1 MINLT
6 FKRSLWSLLIGAM
19 AFYSCSEQEIL
30 QDQTEQADL
39 TATLDYG
46 SVIDES
52 ESNARTAI
60 NETSSNGFGIY
71 WMPGD
76 KIGVYTSF
84 QKNVPY
90 TSTNTVPAG
99 SVKFR
104 GYAYSL
110 PKSAYYPY
118 TEANNGAP
126 ASEIKG
132 ELPAVQKYHSTE
144 KRLTSDWKVGV
155 RKSGYSDQFNFRNIF
170 SLICVKINAAST
182 PLENDSLI
190 SVTFE
195 LPEERQLVGNFTFNI
210 SGSNALNTAAS
221 SVQFTNKPDNAN
233 TVTLEWT
240 DRPVLIKD
248 KTYIG
253 YMSVA
258 PAIKSN
264 DKIIVTVKTKK
275 YTASF
280 ERSTKSNYVANNA
293 YTYTLN
299 LATYAAQESW
309 QIQENEKPAVPSVD
323 PILNILKFEV
333 AKNQGKILPGYV
345 QATNYTAEYKS
356 GITEQVCDIDEE
368 NKKVS
373 LYLPYLNNRKLVP
386 TFDIPEGTTLM
397 TEAGETI
404 ISGETVVDFAVN
416 KKIKVVNSAN
426 EEVVY
431 DVELTNTGLPVVVV
445 NQGTGLVTSASDD
458 TQKGSA
464 AWYKA
469 TKTGW
474 QPKDADWLMTEG
486 VDNFMVY
493 YADGTSALTDKNGNV
508 VEEPILSSTRV
519 RGNVSQQMP
528 KKPFAVKLDK
538 KHGVFM
544 NDNDASND
552 MEAHKRWVLLASWN
566 DRTMMRNA
574 IAYDIAHLF
583 EKNLSGSIAWN
594 PSVQH
599 VELVYN
605 GVHVGNYL
613 LGEQIKIDENRL
625 NIKEA
630 YDKEDAFTAVGD
642 YGYLLESD
650 DGYDEATQFI
660 TKNYVPFLFKD
671 DADNGGQMLAHV
683 QGIVESIEDNLYNG
697 KYSEAYKT
705 LDMNSMVDFLLIQE
719 VMMNGELKHPKSCY
733 SYVVDGK
740 MYAGPVWDFDWQTI
754 PNISVI
760 DSNFDNAYTGGS
772 NTYRFTYTT
781 SMLANAV
788 IKRKSSA
795 PTQSELS
802 GVENYMWFPMLV
814 KDAAFKAAAK
824 ERWATMSSILTG
836 YANSQISIMANKI
849 RKSQE
854 ENWKMWP
861 LQASASGRYNAYNVG
876 GGFCGDEKAANF
888 DAAVELLI
896 DNLINRIN
904 GMSYVS
910 SQNWP
915 NISANSSSSSSGSS
929 WWSR

>member
-1 MINLT
+1 MKKFFLRKNA
-6 FKRSLWSLLIGAM
+6 WAM
-19 AFYSCSEQEIL
+19 LACAMVMFSCSEEERFQEDN
-30 QDQTEQADL
+30 QMEF
-39 TATLDYG
+39 TASLDYG
-46 SVIDES
+46 IIS
-52 ESNARTAI
+52 EEFGNDSRTSI

-76 KIGVYTSF
+76 KIGVYTDYE
-84 QKNVPY
+84 QNVEF
-90 TSTNTVPAG
+90 TSINTTPSG
-99 SVKFR
+99 SVKFG
-104 GYAYSL
+104 GYTEFTL
-110 PKSAYYPY
+110 PKTAYYPY
-118 TEANNGAP
+118 TELNNDSP
-126 ASEIKG
+126 ATEIKG
-132 ELPAVQKYHSTE
+132 EIPAVQQYHSVD

-155 RKSGYSDQFNFRNIF
+155 RKSGYADQFSFRNIF
-170 SLICVKINAAST
+170 SLICVKIDATST
-182 PLENDSLI
+182 PLENDSLV

-195 LPEERQLVGNFTFNI
+195 LPKERQLTGNFTFDI
-210 SGSNALNTAAS
+210 SGSNALNNAAS
-221 SVQFTNKPDNAN
+221 SVEFTDRQENCN

-240 DRPVLIKD
+240 DRPKLVKG

-293 YTYTLN
+293 YTYTLA
-299 LATYAAQESW
+299 LETYASQDSW
-309 QIQENEKPAVPSVD
+309 QIKENITVPAVEPVLKSM
-323 PILNILKFEV
+323 KFEV
-333 AKNQGKILPGYV
+333 AKNSGKILPGYV
-345 QATNYTAEYKS
+345 KASNYKATYQG
-356 GITEQVCDIDEE
+356 GITEQVCTIDD
-368 NKKVS
+368 KKVS

-404 ISGETVVDFAVN
+404 VNGETVVDFSVN

-426 EEVVY
+426 EEAVY

-445 NQGTGLVTSASDD
+445 NQGSALVTSASDD
-458 TQKGSA
+458 TQKGSS
-464 AWYKA
+464 AWYTA

-474 QPKDADWLMTEG
+474 QPKNSDWVMNDG

-493 YADGTSALTDKNGNV
+493 YADGTPALTNKNGAV
-508 VEEPILSSTRV
+508 VNEPVLASTRV

-538 KHGVFM
+538 SHGIFL

-552 MEAHKRWVLLASWN
+552 MKSHKRWVLLAGWN
-566 DRTMMRNA
+566 DRSMMRNA

-583 EKNLSGSIAWN
+583 EKNLQGGIGWN
-594 PSVQH
+594 TSVQH

-625 NIKEA
+625 DIKDA
-630 YDKEDAFTAVGD
+630 YDKDDAFTSVAD

-650 DGYDEATQFI
+650 DSYDEDTKFI
-660 TKNYVPFLFKD
+660 TRNYVPFLFKD
-671 DADNGGQMLAHV
+671 DADANGKMLSHV
-683 QGIVESIEDNLYNG
+683 KSIVEGIEENLYNG
-697 KYSEAYKT
+697 NYSKAYET
-705 LDMNSMVDFLLIQE
+705 LDLNSMVDFLLIQE
-719 VMMNGELKHPKSCY
+719 VLMNGELKHPKSVY
-733 SYVVDGK
+733 SYIVDGV
-740 MYAGPVWDFDWQTI
+740 MYAGPIWDFDWQTI

-760 DSNFDNAYTGGS
+760 DSDFDNAYTGGS
-772 NTYRFTYTT
+772 NKYKFTYTT

-795 PTQSELS
+795 PSQSELS
-802 GVENYMWFPMLV
+802 GVENYMWYPMLV
-814 KDAAFKAAAK
+814 KDGTFKAKAK
-824 ERWATMSSILTG
+824 ERWDIMSAILTN
-836 YANSQISIMANKI
+836 YADNQIPVMANKI
-849 RKSQE
+849 KKSQE

-861 LQASASGRYNAYNVG
+861 LQASASGRYNSYNVG
-876 GGFCGDEKAANF
+876 GGFCGDEKLSSY
-888 DAAVELLI
+888 DAVVELLI
-896 DNLINRIN
+896 TNLKKRIN

-910 SQNWP
+910 NQTWP
-915 NISANSSSSSSGSS
+915 NISTGSNNR
-929 WWSR
+929 WNFFR